1 MKEYKYQD
9 ETFQVDDSGGCEIK
23 VSDRVHT
30 ISITPNKDGP
40 SGYKVSTIKGGWWW
54 HTNSVQ
60 ESVDRACR
68 ELIESR
74 TAISPEDACKA
85 LSEFV
90 QDL

>member
-40 SGYKVSTIKGGWWW
+40 SGYKVSTIKGGWW
-54 HTNSVQ
+54 
-60 ESVDRACR
+60 
-68 ELIESR
+68 
-74 TAISPEDACKA
+74 
-85 LSEFV
+85 
-90 QDL
+90 